1 MEFACLLCIRWVFI
15 PTHLPFSDMRR
26 LLLYV
31 AFVRVLHDW
40 ITFWILTV
48 YCCWFV
54 NIAFHFYYYFFF
66 WQILNENARFFLLN
80 RIHDYFFQNKIK
92 ENVSCPLTRLWNA
105 SIFEKQSSNSRINGN
120 ERKKHTQ
127 TPFTTTTI
135 YSHHFSQFKWE
146 FDGYEIKAPQFKRK
160 NDRKI
165 RRKVE

>member
-66 WQILNENARFFLLN
+66 GRFWMKMHVSFFWIESMIIFFRIKSKKTFHVHWLDFETHRFSKSNPQIAASMET
-80 RIHDYFFQNKIK
+80 K
-92 ENVSCPLTRLWNA
+92 ERNTHKHHSPPLPFTLI
-105 SIFEKQSSNSRINGN
+105 IFRNLNGN
-120 ERKKHTQ
+120 SMVMR
-127 TPFTTTTI
+127 
-135 YSHHFSQFKWE
+135 
-146 FDGYEIKAPQFKRK
+146 
-160 NDRKI
+160 
-165 RRKVE
+165 